1 MNTKFHNANGLT
13 AYALACGYIQ
23 EVDAVNNGRNPG
35 EVAQ

>member
-23 EVDAVNNGRNPG
+23 EVDAV